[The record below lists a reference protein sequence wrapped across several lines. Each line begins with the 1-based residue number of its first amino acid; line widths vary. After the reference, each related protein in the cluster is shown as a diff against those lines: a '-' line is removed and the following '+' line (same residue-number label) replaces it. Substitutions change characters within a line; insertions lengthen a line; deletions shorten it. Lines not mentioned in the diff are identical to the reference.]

1 MLFEYRHVVPF
12 SSAEASDMGS
22 KRTSGAGGSA
32 RGKATDLT
40 PKKENSQ
47 HGIKH
52 KADTGGPVKAGR
64 NMGGRKLTGERDR

>member
-1 MLFEYRHVVPF
+1 
-12 SSAEASDMGS
+12 MGS

-47 HGIKH
+47 HAVKPKSG
-52 KADTGGPVKAGR
+52 TGSGVKAGR
-64 NMGGRKLTGERDR
+64 NMGGRTLTGDRDR